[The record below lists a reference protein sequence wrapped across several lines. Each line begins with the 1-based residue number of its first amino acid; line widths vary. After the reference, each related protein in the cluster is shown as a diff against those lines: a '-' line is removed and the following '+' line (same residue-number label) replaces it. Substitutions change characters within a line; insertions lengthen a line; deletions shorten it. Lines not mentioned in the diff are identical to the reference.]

1 MRTNKYLLTYC
12 TQNYYFL
19 MAFHKKTGKK
29 FLKDD
34 FA

>member
-12 TQNYYFL
+12 TQNYYLFT
-19 MAFHKKTGKK
+19 KKTGKK

>member
-19 MAFHKKTGKK
+19 MAFHKKIRQKI
-29 FLKDD
+29 LKR
-34 FA
+34 